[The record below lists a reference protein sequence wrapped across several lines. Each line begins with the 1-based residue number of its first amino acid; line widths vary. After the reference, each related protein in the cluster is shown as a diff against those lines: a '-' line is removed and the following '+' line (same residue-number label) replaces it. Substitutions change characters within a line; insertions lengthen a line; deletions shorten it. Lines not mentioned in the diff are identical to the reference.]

1 MIFAHALLPT
11 GIARNVALEVTADG
25 TLARVTTGS
34 TPPGEPVLPG
44 LVVPGMPNLHSHAFQ
59 RAMAGTAETLGKG
72 ESSFWGWRQI
82 MYGFVDRLELQDV
95 AAIAAWVYA
104 EMLESGYTA
113 VAEFHYLHHR
123 PDGSAYAEPAAMA
136 VVLRQAAAEVGIRQ
150 LMLPSLYQNADFG
163 DAGPLPAQ
171 RRFVQSTAAF
181 LQLFDSLRASDT
193 GLLRTGIA
201 LHSLRAVGPEALR
214 EVGAY
219 RAHVAPGVPVH
230 IHVAEQRREVDD
242 CVAWSGRRPIA
253 HLLDTGLV
261 DRHWC
266 LVHAT
271 HSTADELAGMARAGA
286 VVGLCPSTECNL
298 GDGLFA
304 LDQFLELG
312 GEFGIGS
319 DSQVCIDPRD
329 ELRTAEYLLRI
340 ARERRTM
347 TASAAAPHCGEHLYL
362 KAQSGGAR
370 AVGQGNSGL
379 IADAPA
385 DLVVI
390 DVDRPEWA
398 GVPPAALLDA
408 YLFAPR
414 PGAIR
419 DVMVGGRW
427 VVLNGKHI
435 HRDRLGAAYRAC
447 LARLR
452 GT

>member
-1 MIFAHALLPT
+1 MIFAHALLPA
-11 GIARNVALEVTADG
+11 GIARNVALEVAADG
-25 TLARVTTGS
+25 TLARVANDV
-34 TPPGEPVLPG
+34 TPAGEPVVPG

-59 RAMAGTAETLGKG
+59 RAMAGTAETLGKA

-82 MYGFVDRLELQDV
+82 MYGFVDRLELEDV

-113 VAEFHYLHHR
+113 VAEFHYLHRR
-123 PDGSAYAEPAAMA
+123 PNGSAYADPAAMA
-136 VVLRQAAAEVGIRQ
+136 TVLRQAAAEVGIRQ
-150 LMLPSLYQNADFG
+150 LMLPSLYQHADFG
-163 DAGPLPAQ
+163 GASPLPAQ

-181 LQLFDSLRASDT
+181 LRLFDSLRATDG

-214 EVGAY
+214 EIGAY
-219 RAHVAPGVPVH
+219 RARVAPEVPVH
-230 IHVAEQRREVDD
+230 IHVAEQRREVED
-242 CVAWSGRRPIA
+242 CLAWSGRRPIA
-253 HLLDTGLV
+253 YLLETGLV

-271 HSTADELAGMARAGA
+271 HSTPEELAGMARAGA

-304 LDQFLELG
+304 LDEFLQLG

-340 ARERRTM
+340 ARERRTV
-347 TASAAAPHCGEHLYL
+347 TASVAAPHCGEHLYAR
-362 KAQSGGAR
+362 AQGGGAR
-370 AVGQGNSGL
+370 ALGQGSGGL
-379 IADAPA
+379 IAGAPA
-385 DLVVI
+385 DLLVI

-427 VVLNGKHI
+427 VVRNGEHV
-435 HRDRLGAAYRAC
+435 HRGRLGAAYRAC